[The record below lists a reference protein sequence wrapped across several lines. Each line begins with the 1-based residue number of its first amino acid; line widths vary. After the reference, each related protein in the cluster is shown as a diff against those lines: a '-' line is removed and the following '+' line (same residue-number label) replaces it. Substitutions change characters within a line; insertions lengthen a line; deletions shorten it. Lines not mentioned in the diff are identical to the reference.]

1 MGIDP
6 PPGHTHTVIAS
17 LLFEGFLVGIN
28 VPTAA
33 VPAPTIISL
42 NESLISSTET
52 TKPSRGFFF

>member
-6 PPGHTHTVIAS
+6 PPGHTHTHTS

-33 VPAPTIISL
+33 VPVPTIISL
-42 NESLISSTET
+42 KEALISSTET